1 MRIYLDH
8 NATTPLDPL
17 VLEAM
22 LPYLREGFGN
32 ASSIHAEGREARK
45 TLEGAREVIASLL
58 GARAAE
64 TIVFTS
70 GGTEADNL
78 AIKGV
83 AFALKEKGHHIVTSA
98 VEHPAV
104 LQTLRF
110 LETQGF
116 EVTSV
121 PVDREGSLDLEAFRQ
136 ALRPET
142 ILISIMHANNET
154 GVLFPLEEIGRI
166 AKERGILF
174 HTDAVQSFG
183 KVPVNVETLQVDLLS
198 LSAHKLYGPKG
209 IGALYIRPGV
219 RMVALHHGGHQE
231 RNRRGGTENVAFAVG
246 FAKAA
251 ELASSR
257 MADEERRLRHL
268 RDRLEAGILARIE
281 GVRVN
286 GRSAPR
292 LANTSSLAFEGVDTE
307 SLLIGLDLE
316 GIAASSGSACSSG
329 SFEPSHVLAAMGVPK
344 GWGALRLSLGK
355 GNTEEEVNRVLDIL
369 PSLVERLRAASRFEL
384 VEVPS

>member
-1 MRIYLDH
+1 MRVYLDH

-22 LPYLREGFGN
+22 LPYLKGRFGN
-32 ASSIHAEGREARK
+32 ASSVYAEGREARK
-45 TLEGAREVIASLL
+45 ALEGAREVIARLL
-58 GARAAE
+58 GASAKEA
-64 TIVFTS
+64 IVFTS

-83 AFALKEKGHHIVTSA
+83 AFALKEKGHHIVASS
-98 VEHPAV
+98 VEHHAV
-104 LQTLRF
+104 LEPLRF

-116 EVTSV
+116 QVTFL
-121 PVDREGSLDLEAFRQ
+121 PVDREGCLDLEAFRQ

-174 HTDAVQSFG
+174 HTDAVQSFE
-183 KVPVNVETLQVDLLS
+183 KVPVDVEALQVDLLS
-198 LSAHKLYGPKG
+198 LSGHKIYGPKG

-219 RMVALHHGGHQE
+219 KMVALHHGGHQE
-231 RNRRGGTENVAFAVG
+231 RNRRGGTENVALAVG
-246 FAKAA
+246 LAKAA

-257 MADEERRLRHL
+257 MTAEEKRLRCL
-268 RDRLEAGILARIE
+268 RDRLEEGILEWIE
-281 GVRVN
+281 GVQVN
-286 GRSAPR
+286 GRFAPR
-292 LANTSSLAFEGVDTE
+292 LANTSSLSFEGVDTE

-329 SFEPSHVLAAMGVPK
+329 SFEPSHVLAALGVPE

-355 GNTEEEVNRVLDIL
+355 GNTEGEIDRVLDIL
-369 PSLVERLRAASRFEL
+369 PALVERLRGASRLEL
-384 VEVPS
+384 VGVA

>member
-22 LPYLREGFGN
+22 LPYLKGGFGN
-32 ASSIHAEGREARK
+32 ASSIHAEGREAK
-45 TLEGAREVIASLL
+45 KALEESREVIANLL
-58 GARAAE
+58 GARAVE
-64 TIVFTS
+64 SIVFTS

-83 AFALKEKGHHIVTSA
+83 AFALKEKGRHLVTSA

-104 LQTLRF
+104 LETLRF

-121 PVDREGSLDLEAFRQ
+121 PVDREGSLDLEAFRR

-183 KVPVNVETLQVDLLS
+183 KVPLNVETLQVDLLS

-219 RMVALHHGGHQE
+219 KMVALHHGGHQE
-231 RNRRGGTENVAFAVG
+231 RNRRGGTENVASAVG

-257 MADEERRLRHL
+257 MGDEERRLRHL

-329 SFEPSHVLAAMGVPK
+329 SFEPSHVLAAMGVPR
-344 GWGALRLSLGK
+344 GWGALRLSLGR
-355 GNTEEEVNRVLDIL
+355 GNTEEEIDRVLDIL
-369 PSLVERLRAASRFEL
+369 PSLVKRLRAAPRFEL
-384 VEVPS
+384 VEVLS